1 MCVCVWVA
9 LLVFDVFVFDVF
21 SQFQAQQVRHPR
33 WGAIQSI
40 WYKFSSIAFT
50 LTPWLT
56 SAAMAC
62 PPIPTPPSPSTPGYT
77 KSDGDPPLFST
88 PGYTNALAIHAPL
101 ASIWTQSID
110 PAIIMRIRI
119 ETAKVRAI
127 FKWVCRISM
136 IGGKQPKMTNIWIIL
151 NVWWYQCGFWVWGT
165 FSIKYGFHSRCCW
178 FCRCYVTLCATSDA
192 YSRLVFDQIH
202 QIRKYFTPEINLTVW
217 GWYLQIIC
225 TRSVWSNQQ
234 PTSPITLYSIKE
246 ESILSLWGDH
256 LHLHRENLY
265 TFHSAHSER
274 ANDV

>member
-1 MCVCVWVA
+1 M
-9 LLVFDVFVFDVF
+9 
-21 SQFQAQQVRHPR
+21 SQK
-33 WGAIQSI
+33 W
-40 WYKFSSIAFT
+40 
-50 LTPWLT
+50 
-56 SAAMAC
+56 
-62 PPIPTPPSPSTPGYT
+62 PIYEQ
-77 KSDGDPPLFST
+77 
-88 PGYTNALAIHAPL
+88 N
-101 ASIWTQSID
+101 
-110 PAIIMRIRI
+110 
-119 ETAKVRAI
+119 
-127 FKWVCRISM
+127 
-136 IGGKQPKMTNIWIIL
+136 IIL

-178 FCRCYVTLCATSDA
+178 FCRCNVTLCATSDA

-225 TRSVWSNQQ
+225 TRRVWSNQQLVAQ

-274 ANDV
+274 TNDG

>member
-1 MCVCVWVA
+1 MYSPNSKHSKSGIHGGERSK
-9 LLVFDVFVFDVF
+9 VFDIN
-21 SQFQAQQVRHPR
+21 SHQLHSHWPP
-33 WGAIQSI
+33 GSH
-40 WYKFSSIAFT
+40 
-50 LTPWLT
+50 L
-56 SAAMAC
+56 
-62 PPIPTPPSPSTPGYT
+62 PPIPPPPSI
-77 KSDGDPPLFST
+77 ST

-101 ASIWTQSID
+101 PSIWTQSID
-110 PAIIMRIRI
+110 LAIIMRIRI

-136 IGGKQPKMTNIWIIL
+136 IGGKTAKNDQYKNIIL

-202 QIRKYFTPEINLTVW
+202 QIRKYFTPEINLTAW

-225 TRSVWSNQQ
+225 TRSVWSNQP

-246 ESILSLWGDH
+246 EWVLSL
-256 LHLHRENLY
+256 
-265 TFHSAHSER
+265 
-274 ANDV
+274 